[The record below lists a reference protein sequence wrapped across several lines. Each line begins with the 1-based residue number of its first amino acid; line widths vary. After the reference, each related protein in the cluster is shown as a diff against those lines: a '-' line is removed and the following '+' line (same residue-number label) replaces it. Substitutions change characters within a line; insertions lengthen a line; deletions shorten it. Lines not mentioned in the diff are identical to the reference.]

1 MLLNSTNLKLR
12 DFTKAVTEQ
21 VKDLGAITDDAAVPD
36 ELEDEVDDDLQGDA
50 NETAVHLLSQVR
62 VKTTF
67 ELGAIIAAVQEYM
80 SARNMPVDRVRI
92 IAAHRV
98 LRGMSNA
105 AAIDFYGFIN
115 PGVGILWLLPQ
126 FVQADSMLI
135 SRPSAFNHLVGK
147 PNLTRQRDHSD
158 ESQYD
163 KYATETYTAVGRL
176 SLGTNPS
183 IFWHNCA
190 FVESQAVATNRIVPL
205 NDSTQMRS
213 VINWIDAMRRSGMV
227 DKTMVNPDIINA
239 WWPVF
244 CPPTMPRAFF
254 ESANS
259 PVGRLATHYLHEE
272 EFETKFYARAIRDIK
287 FPNTY
292 TLNPV
297 FSNMTDNFNT
307 RILYTKEMVRN
318 EDGCPL
324 TKYLNFNPTAAM
336 ALTNME
342 NNAMRMVNEVMNMQR
357 QDGER
362 LDPRDLDNSKIS
374 NVMGAALP
382 RTCWSCSDLAEKVL
396 VRKDFQKAASYS
408 TNNVITRGD
417 TSFLITGTNTQ
428 EKFERCAVSHHSF
441 VV

>member
-1 MLLNSTNLKLR
+1 M
-12 DFTKAVTEQ
+12 
-21 VKDLGAITDDAAVPD
+21 
-36 ELEDEVDDDLQGDA
+36 
-50 NETAVHLLSQVR
+50 
-62 VKTTF
+62 
-67 ELGAIIAAVQEYM
+67 
-80 SARNMPVDRVRI
+80 
-92 IAAHRV
+92 
-98 LRGMSNA
+98 
-105 AAIDFYGFIN
+105 
-115 PGVGILWLLPQ
+115 
-126 FVQADSMLI
+126 
-135 SRPSAFNHLVGK
+135 
-147 PNLTRQRDHSD
+147 
-158 ESQYD
+158 
-163 KYATETYTAVGRL
+163 GRL

-336 ALTNME
+336 APTNME

-396 VRKDFQKAASYS
+396 VRKDFQKAASYR